1 MSKAMEEKSER
12 VAIVTGA
19 GSGLGRAMAKAFVD
33 HGTRCVLAGRRLHA
47 LEETVAII
55 SGDRSKLLLVQS
67 DVTVAA
73 DRAKIVSECL
83 ATFGRVDILVNNAG
97 ISFIAPLL
105 AHEEKEW
112 RQVMNT
118 NLDSHFFM
126 AKEVIPFMRDQHWG
140 RIINIASIYGSLA
153 SNNDLYGDLMPAA
166 NEQGLG
172 PTRQPGYHT
181 SKGGVL
187 TLTIDLAV
195 AVARWG
201 ITVNAISPGM
211 FMTEQTGHIVNDQV
225 EKNVETMTPM
235 GRFGKPHEVAH
246 AVRFLASE
254 DASFITGINLRVDGG
269 WSLW

>member
-1 MSKAMEEKSER
+1 MNDKSAR

-19 GSGLGRAMAKAFVD
+19 GSGLGRAMVKAFLD
-33 HGTRCVLAGRRLHA
+33 HGTRCVLTGRRPDA
-47 LEETVAII
+47 LEKTASII
-55 SGDRSKLLLVQS
+55 SCDSHGDRSRMLLVPA

-73 DRAKIVSECL
+73 DRARIVSECI

-105 AHEEKEW
+105 SHEEKEW

-140 RIINIASIYGSLA
+140 RIINIASIYGTLA
-153 SNNDLYGDLMPAA
+153 SNNALYGDLMPAD
-166 NEQGLG
+166 NEHGLG
-172 PTRQPGYHT
+172 PSRQPGYHT

-187 TLTIDLAV
+187 ALTIDLAV

-211 FMTEQTGHIVNDQV
+211 FMTEQTDQIVNDKV
-225 EKNVETMTPM
+225 KRNIETMTPM
-235 GRFGKPHEVAH
+235 GRFGEPHEAAD
-246 AVRFLASE
+246 AVRFLASQ
-254 DASFITGINLRVDGG
+254 DASFITGIDLRVDGG
-269 WSLW
+269 WALW

>member
-1 MSKAMEEKSER
+1 MNEKIER

-19 GSGLGRAMAKAFVD
+19 GSGLGRAMAKAFVA
-33 HGTRCVLAGRRLHA
+33 HGTRCVLTGRRLHA
-47 LEETVAII
+47 LEETAELI
-55 SGDRSKLLLVQS
+55 GGNRSDVLIVQS

-73 DRAKIVSECL
+73 DRARIVSECV
-83 ATFGRVDILVNNAG
+83 ATLGRVDILVNNAG

-105 AHEEKEW
+105 SHQEKEW
-112 RQVMNT
+112 REVMNT

-126 AKEVIPFMRDQHWG
+126 AREVIPLMRDQHWG

-187 TLTIDLAV
+187 TLTKDLAV

-211 FMTEQTGHIVNDQV
+211 FMTEQTDHIVNDEV
-225 EKNVETMTPM
+225 RKNVATMTPM
-235 GRFGKPHEVAH
+235 GRFGEPHEVAH

-254 DASFITGINLRVDGG
+254 DASFITGVNLRVDGG

>member
-1 MSKAMEEKSER
+1 MAKTRER
-12 VAIVTGA
+12 VAIITGA
-19 GSGLGRAMAKAFVD
+19 GSGLGRAMAKDFVD
-33 HGTRCVLAGRRLHA
+33 HGIRCVLTGRRITA
-47 LEETVAII
+47 LEQTVDMIA
-55 SGDRSKLLLVQS
+55 GDRNRMLIVQS

-73 DRAKIVSECL
+73 DRARIVSECISS
-83 ATFGRVDILVNNAG
+83 FGSVDILVNNAG

-112 RQVMNT
+112 RQVMST

-126 AKEVIPFMRDQHWG
+126 SKEVIPRMRDQNFG
-140 RIINIASIYGSLA
+140 RIINIASIYGTLA
-153 SNNDLYGDLMPAA
+153 SNNDLYGDLMPST

-172 PTRQPGYHT
+172 PSRQPGYHT

-187 TLTIDLAV
+187 TLTMDLAV

-211 FMTEQTGHIVNDQV
+211 FMTEQTEHIVNDHV
-225 EKNVETMTPM
+225 IEKVKSMTPV
-235 GRFGKPHEVAH
+235 GRFGEPHEVAC
-246 AVRFLASE
+246 AVRFLASD
-254 DASFITGINLRVDGG
+254 DASFITGVNLRVDGG